1 MAFVPDFVA
10 IQPFGSPNLI
20 EITDLSTGSDSR
32 IVTRRIYIKK
42 PDGSYI
48 VPSGTTTDYILWDYP
63 NMSISLDVLTKDTAC
78 EVTVEWLDS
87 IPSPTV
93 DPIVLYNKVIL
104 YGFTEYSEMFDYQL
118 TQMLTANP
126 LLIND
131 NDYFPN
137 KMDLRVSIDSGNQAI
152 IYAQDLYAAQQ
163 CYDRATNLRL
173 NSQYYFN
180 INS

>member
-20 EITDLSTGSDSR
+20 EITDTSMGSDSR
-32 IVTRRIYIKK
+32 IVTRGVSIIKA
-42 PDGSYI
+42 DGTYLSKDI
-48 VPSGTTTDYILWDYP
+48 QWDYP
-63 NMSISLDVLTKDTAC
+63 DIAINFDVLSKDIAC
-78 EVTVEWLDS
+78 EITIQWLDGV
-87 IPSPTV
+87 IDPLNP
-93 DPIVLYNKVIL
+93 PIVLYSKVIM

-137 KMDLRVSIDSGNQAI
+137 KMDLRISIDSGNQAI
-152 IYAQDLYAAQQ
+152 TYAQDLYAAQQ